1 MYLNQLIAA
10 APLLTIVM
18 SLIVAIVSAYLTT
31 RFALGRFYSEKWW
44 ERRAAAYLS
53 IIESTHHVREHADTN
68 LTFLRRSRDLPPD
81 GEKRLEEE
89 MKSAMAELRKQ
100 RDIGQLLLSENA
112 IELVNHLF
120 DGLDHSTK
128 VNTWLEHLERK
139 MIAIDTFLP
148 AFSQIA
154 RRDLKVQK

>member
-1 MYLNQLIAA
+1 
-10 APLLTIVM
+10 
-18 SLIVAIVSAYLTT
+18 
-31 RFALGRFYSEKWW
+31 
-44 ERRAAAYLS
+44 
-53 IIESTHHVREHADTN
+53 
-68 LTFLRRSRDLPPD
+68 
-81 GEKRLEEE
+81 